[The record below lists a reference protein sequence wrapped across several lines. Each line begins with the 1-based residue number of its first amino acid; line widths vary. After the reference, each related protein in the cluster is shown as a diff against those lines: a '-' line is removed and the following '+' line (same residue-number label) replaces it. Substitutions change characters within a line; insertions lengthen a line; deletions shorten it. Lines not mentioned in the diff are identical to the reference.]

1 MYRFA
6 VNLASGARISRNGSH
21 QIEFGVEVVEEL
33 ADAARVAMGPKQMGG
48 RVIGELIANAME
60 KAGKEGVITIAFC
73 FDKVG
78 TISANGGRVIGK
90 LIANAMEKAG
100 KEGGI
105 TIAKYVAA
113 KLLNYLD
120 LALCQSIA
128 GWETLYNEFEGKEA
142 VTLSWKKDR
151 VTDGRDCGGVALLYA
166 SKELEKLQIMNIN
179 QKIGVQIIQN
189 VLKAPVHKTVSN
201 TGIEGT
207 VVVGK
212 LLEQDD
218 PHLGYDAAKDIE
230 LPKDEKEA
238 PAMGA
243 GGMGGMDY

>member
-1 MYRFA
+1 MCA
-6 VNLASGARISRNGSH
+6 V

-33 ADAARVAMGPKQMGG
+33 ADAARVAMGPK
-48 RVIGELIANAME
+48 
-60 KAGKEGVITIAFC
+60 FC

-78 TISANGGRVIGK
+78 TISANGGRVIGE

-128 GWETLYNEFEGKEA
+128 GWETLYNEFDRNEA

-151 VTDGRDCGGVALLYA
+151 VTDGRIVPGGGVALLYV

-179 QKIGVQIIQN
+179 RKIGVQIIQN
-189 VLKAPVHKTVSN
+189 VLKVS
-201 TGIEGT
+201 IC
-207 VVVGK
+207 
-212 LLEQDD
+212 
-218 PHLGYDAAKDIE
+218 H
-230 LPKDEKEA
+230 
-238 PAMGA
+238 
-243 GGMGGMDY
+243 